1 MRFAGTR
8 GAGTVECP
16 SLLPPPPTPLPPPA
30 PAPARRPHPLLGVL
44 LIAGATLAFAS
55 MDNSIRLL
63 GHRLPVIFIFW
74 ARYAFQAVVM
84 GLWLAGRHGRAGF
97 ASGSPRFQGLRGLL
111 LTATSALSFYGL
123 QHVPAPEFTAVAML
137 APLLVIAGAAAW
149 LGEPV
154 RPAQR
159 VLVVA
164 GFLGAVLVVRPG
176 SGLFGLAALYPAAFA
191 VVFAA
196 FQLLTRRLAGH
207 EPPATTHFYTGA
219 VGTLL
224 LLPFLLAGGVD
235 LVAVVTAA
243 PGWTLGLALLLGV
256 LGTGGHLLLIL
267 AFGVAPAATLMP
279 FSYLQIGFAT
289 LIGAAIFGSWPDG
302 WSLTGMAVIAAS
314 GATAAWLNARGTPRP
329 GRAGGPP
336 AR

>member
-1 MRFAGTR
+1 
-8 GAGTVECP
+8 
-16 SLLPPPPTPLPPPA
+16 
-30 PAPARRPHPLLGVL
+30 LLGLL
-44 LIAGATLAFAS
+44 LIAGAALAFAA

-63 GHRLPVIFIFW
+63 GRRLPVIFIFW
-74 ARYAFQAVVM
+74 ARYAFQAAAM
-84 GLWLAGRHGRAGF
+84 GIWLAWRHGRAGF
-97 ASGSPRFQGLRGLL
+97 HSGSPRFQGLRGLL

-159 VLVVA
+159 ALVAV
-164 GFLGAVLVVRPG
+164 GFLGALLVVRPG
-176 SGLFGLAALYPAAFA
+176 SGLFGLPALFPAAFA
-191 VVFAA
+191 FVFAA

-219 VGTLL
+219 TGTLL
-224 LLPFLLAGGVD
+224 LLPFLLAGGGEV
-235 LVAVVTAA
+235 VAAVTAA
-243 PGWTLGLALLLGV
+243 PPWALALALLLGV

-289 LIGAAIFGSWPDG
+289 LLGVAIFGVWPDG
-302 WSLTGMAVIAAS
+302 WSLAGMAVIAAS
-314 GATAAWLNARGTPRP
+314 GATAAWLDVRGAPQP
-329 GRAGGPP
+329 GRAGG
-336 AR
+336 ASGR